1 MMAWVRAI
9 EMKFQTQAQ
18 QICYEKVERWME
30 EMFSDIPWEKLDEPG
45 FGLFMGS
52 AWVEVHIYDWDEDD
66 SLINVR
72 SVVVTGAELTQDL
85 LLYLLRENDEL
96 QFGAFAISSAGEI
109 LFQHT
114 IVGSTCDPGELEA
127 SVREVLELADEYDD
141 RITVRWGG
149 QRALERGL

>member
-1 MMAWVRAI
+1 M
-9 EMKFQTQAQ
+9 EFQTQAQ
-18 QICYEKVERWME
+18 QICYEKVEGWMQE
-30 EMFSDIPWEKLDEPG
+30 LFSDTPWEKLDEPG
-45 FGLFMGS
+45 VGLFMGS
-52 AWVEVHIYDWDEDD
+52 AWVEVHIYPWDLDD
-66 SLINVR
+66 SIINVK

-96 QFGAFAISSAGEI
+96 QFGAFAVSQKGEI

-114 IVGSTCDPGELEA
+114 IVGSTCDPTELEA

-149 QRALERGL
+149 QRALERDP

>member
-1 MMAWVRAI
+1 MEFR
-9 EMKFQTQAQ
+9 TQAQ
-18 QICYEKVERWME
+18 QICYEKVEGWMGDL
-30 EMFSDIPWEKLDEPG
+30 FSDTPWEKLDEAG

-52 AWVEVHIYDWDEDD
+52 AWVEVQIYPWDEDD
-66 SLINVR
+66 SIINVK

-96 QFGAFAISSAGEI
+96 QFGAFAISPKGEI

-149 QRALERGL
+149 QRALERDL